1 MIWETYCTLITSD
14 NDHDEDGDGGDDGD
28 DESTIEVF
36 CKNS

>member
-14 NDHDEDGDGGDDGD
+14 NDHDEDDDGGDDGD

>member
-14 NDHDEDGDGGDDGD
+14 DDHDEDDDGGDDGD